1 MLINK
6 SLKLEKRILSGGKN
20 LDNMRFI
27 LGIFTNLYDRFNFL
41 PNLVHMT
48 NKVNL
53 KNCLKFL
60 YKNDKVSNLVT
71 SRMHRPNL
79 NHIFIRYIV

>member
-1 MLINK
+1 MINK
-6 SLKLEKRILSGGKN
+6 SLKSEKRILLSVEN
-20 LDNMRFI
+20 IDNMRFI
-27 LGIFTNLYDRFNFL
+27 LGIFTNLYGRFNFL
-41 PNLVHMT
+41 SNLLHMT

-53 KNCLKFL
+53 KNCFKFL
-60 YKNDKVSNLVT
+60 YKTDKVSNLVI

>member
-27 LGIFTNLYDRFNFL
+27 LGIFTNLYGRFNFL
-41 PNLVHMT
+41 PNLVM
-48 NKVNL
+48 
-53 KNCLKFL
+53 
-60 YKNDKVSNLVT
+60 
-71 SRMHRPNL
+71 SRMHQPNL
-79 NHIFIRYIV
+79 NHIFYQI

>member
-41 PNLVHMT
+41 PNLVM
-48 NKVNL
+48 
-53 KNCLKFL
+53 
-60 YKNDKVSNLVT
+60 

-79 NHIFIRYIV
+79 NRIFIRYIV

>member
-6 SLKLEKRILSGGKN
+6 SLKSEKRILSGGKK

-27 LGIFTNLYDRFNFL
+27 LGIFTNLYGRFNFL

-53 KNCLKFL
+53 KNCLKFYIKL
-60 YKNDKVSNLVT
+60 IKSVT
-71 SRMHRPNL
+71 
-79 NHIFIRYIV
+79 

>member
-6 SLKLEKRILSGGKN
+6 SLKSEKRILSGGKK

-27 LGIFTNLYDRFNFL
+27 LGIFTNLYGRFNFL

-60 YKNDKVSNLVT
+60 YKTDKVSNLVM

>member
-6 SLKLEKRILSGGKN
+6 SLKSEKRILSGGKN

-27 LGIFTNLYDRFNFL
+27 LGIFTNLYGRFNFL
-41 PNLVHMT
+41 SNLLHMT

-53 KNCLKFL
+53 KNCLKFYIKL
-60 YKNDKVSNLVT
+60 IKSVT
-71 SRMHRPNL
+71 
-79 NHIFIRYIV
+79 